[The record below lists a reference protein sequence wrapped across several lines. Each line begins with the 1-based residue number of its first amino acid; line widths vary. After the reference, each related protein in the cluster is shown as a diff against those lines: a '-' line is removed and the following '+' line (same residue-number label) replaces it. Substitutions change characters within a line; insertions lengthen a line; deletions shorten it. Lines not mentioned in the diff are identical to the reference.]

1 MSDEDINEKNDKA
14 ENIADP
20 VTEAQEENQPENL
33 STEEDDS
40 RDPNRP
46 IDVRFAL
53 RINISD
59 RDLSKMVS
67 VYRGIAIKTS
77 VISAV
82 LLLITCILPSLSD
95 EDMVFPYSMLF
106 WFVLILTAV
115 RTIVSVRDIM
125 RDKDYYLQKMAIAAI
140 ISEDKDKDT
149 DTKDDNSDAEVDD
162 RRPETL
168 KEEFLSGFRVRYVS
182 AKIKS
187 FVLMLLAVYG
197 TTYFG
202 DFLMLRDGLSSLS
215 TSKAILVIACFIILF
230 LVAMRAVY
238 FCCIL
243 GKIDYFRMGT
253 KRMVVRARKN
263 SES

>member
-1 MSDEDINEKNDKA
+1 
-14 ENIADP
+14 
-20 VTEAQEENQPENL
+20 
-33 STEEDDS
+33 
-40 RDPNRP
+40 
-46 IDVRFAL
+46 
-53 RINISD
+53 
-59 RDLSKMVS
+59 
-67 VYRGIAIKTS
+67 
-77 VISAV
+77 
-82 LLLITCILPSLSD
+82 
-95 EDMVFPYSMLF
+95 MVFPYSMLF

>member
-20 VTEAQEENQPENL
+20 VTEAQEENQPETL
-33 STEEDDS
+33 SPEEDAS

-115 RTIVSVRDIM
+115 RTIASVRDIM
-125 RDKDYYLQKMAIAAI
+125 RDKEYYLQKMAIAAI
-140 ISEDKDKDT
+140 ISEDKDKDANA
-149 DTKDDNSDAEVDD
+149 KDGNSDAEVDD
-162 RRPETL
+162 RRPEISRAL
-168 KEEFLSGFRVRYVS
+168 RQRQDQKHCPDAVSSIRHHLFRRLSDAAGRTELPLDLQSHPGYRLLYH
-182 AKIKS
+182 S
-187 FVLMLLAVYG
+187 FSGGHA
-197 TTYFG
+197 
-202 DFLMLRDGLSSLS
+202 R
-215 TSKAILVIACFIILF
+215 CLF
-230 LVAMRAVY
+230 L
-238 FCCIL
+238 L
-243 GKIDYFRMGT
+243 HPGQD
-253 KRMVVRARKN
+253 
-263 SES
+263 